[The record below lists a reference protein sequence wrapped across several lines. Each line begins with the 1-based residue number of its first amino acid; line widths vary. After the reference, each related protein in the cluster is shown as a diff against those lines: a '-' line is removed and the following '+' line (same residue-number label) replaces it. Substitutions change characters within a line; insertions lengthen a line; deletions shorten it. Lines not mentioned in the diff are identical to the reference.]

1 MKVLV
6 SGLLNIETTVKVN
19 NFPVEYS
26 PIEYSFYGV
35 NSSVSGVAYN
45 VAKAVKCLGNKVFLI
60 SMLGNDLMGECVL
73 KEVNKN
79 NISDKYIFKALDQ
92 TPTSVVMYDDQG
104 KRKIYCDLKNIQEMS
119 VDVSS
124 VEDAIKECDIAAIC
138 NSNMNRK
145 LLKSAKEYGKIIA
158 TDVHVLSNVDDE
170 YNKEFMEYADILF
183 LSDEALGDNWRDM
196 ILSIREKYD
205 NNIIVMGRGN
215 KGAAIYVRKED
226 KIYEEP
232 AVSPERIV
240 NTVGAG
246 DALFSSFVSC
256 YSEGM
261 EPRKALHYAQTFA
274 ANKIGYDGAAIG
286 FLSREE
292 LEKKV

>member
-73 KEVNKN
+73 KEVNEN

-124 VEDAIKECDIAAIC
+124 VEDAVKECDIAAIC

-215 KGAAIYVRKED
+215 KGAAIYIRKED

-232 AVSPERIV
+232 AVTPERIV